1 MTEGK
6 AKIIDG
12 RALAENIKQET
23 AAQIAKLDIN
33 PGLAV
38 ILVGNDAAS
47 ELYVALKAKAAK
59 QVGII
64 FSLYRFEAE
73 ASAKEILDTINWLNK
88 DPEID
93 AILVQLPLPDHL
105 NTEQIIS
112 AIDPAKD
119 VDGFHLGQSYI
130 IPGLVSGIVQ
140 LLTSTGANLEGKLA
154 AIIARSREFTG
165 TMEYILGEFGVSAN
179 ILNPD
184 DVDVLQQL
192 PEADIIIVA
201 AGKPQWIKSNNIKPG
216 AIIIDVGT
224 NRLNDNTVVGDVD
237 FKDCAPVA
245 SWITPVPGGVGPMT
259 VAMLLKN
266 TVALSINSHSSPQ
279 PSPQRGEGTFF
290 C

>member
-1 MTEGK
+1 MK
-6 AKIIDG
+6 QAQIIDG

-23 AAQIAKLDIN
+23 TAQIAKLDLS

-38 ILVGNDAAS
+38 ILVGDDAAS

-64 FSLYRFEAE
+64 FSLYRFKAE

-88 DPEID
+88 DSEID

-119 VDGFHLGQSYI
+119 VDGFHPENIKNLTAGKSYI
-130 IPGLVSGIVQ
+130 IPGLESGIVQ
-140 LLTSTGANLEGKLA
+140 LLAATGANLEGKLA

-184 DVDVLQQL
+184 DVDVLKHL
-192 PEADIIIVA
+192 PAADIIIVA
-201 AGKPQWIKSNNIKPG
+201 AGKPQWIKNNNIKPG

-237 FKDCAPVA
+237 FKDCAARA

-259 VAMLLKN
+259 VALLLKN
-266 TVALSINSHSSPQ
+266 TVALTINSLSLQ
-279 PSPQRGEGTFF
+279 GRG
-290 C
+290 